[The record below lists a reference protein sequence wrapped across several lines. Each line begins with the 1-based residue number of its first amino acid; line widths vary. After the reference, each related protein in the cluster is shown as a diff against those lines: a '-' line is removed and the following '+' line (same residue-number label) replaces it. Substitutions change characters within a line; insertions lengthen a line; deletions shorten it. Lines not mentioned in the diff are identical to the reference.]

1 MTKPI
6 TPFDPEYVPQLKVQ
20 QAPKPGGGGWKKQP
34 GLVLSRK
41 PHGGA
46 YARAVPT
53 GKR

>member
-20 QAPKPGGGGWKKQP
+20 QAKAGGKGWKQQP
-34 GLVLSRK
+34 SLALNRK

-46 YARAVPT
+46 YARAVPS